1 MTQIGDFMSREIDS
15 EALGEYRTIVQEQ
28 LEHLDTIIPRLKNGN
43 ALGRLPAF
51 GQLDASTTART
62 NYETFH
68 QTTWENLQ
76 NLRAALGGMMQTLDD
91 SAELSDDS
99 DEESASEM
107 ENYESEL
114 TGG

>member
-1 MTQIGDFMSREIDS
+1 MATEIDP
-15 EALGEYRTIVQEQ
+15 EALDEYRAIVQEQ
-28 LEHLDTIIPRLKNGN
+28 LDHLDTIIPRLKNGN

-76 NLRAALGGMMQTLDD
+76 TLRASLSGMMQTLDD
-91 SAELSDDS
+91 SAELATDA
-99 DEESASEM
+99 DEESASEL
-107 ENYESEL
+107 EDYDSQLN
-114 TGG
+114 GA